1 MRSKIRIIPKALLL
15 SGFLAL
21 FLVVKYQQTLKD
33 FWGFAVETAEAHFN
47 NLFYQADSQTDR
59 HRPVSLIEAETELK
73 LYIGEPFRSFNQRDW
88 DGFWRLIYAGFPRGA
103 PPREGLPNKMR
114 QLTLDEIASELMA
127 RYPEPFTYFKD
138 EHWKMFFGTVL
149 KK

>member
-1 MRSKIRIIPKALLL
+1 MRSKRRIIPKVLLPL
-15 SGFLAL
+15 GFLVL
-21 FLVVKYQQTLKD
+21 FLTVKYQQTLKD
-33 FWGFAVETAEAHFN
+33 FWVFAVESAEIHFN
-47 NLFYQADSQTDR
+47 NLFYQADSETER
-59 HRPVSLIEAETELK
+59 HRPVSLIETETELK
-73 LYIGEPFRSFNQRDW
+73 LYIGEPFRNFNQRDW
-88 DGFWRLIYAGFPRGA
+88 DEFWRLIYAGFLRGA

-114 QLTLDEIASELMA
+114 QLTLDEIASELMK